1 MKKTILLIE
10 DEIELQQ
17 NLKEILEFN
26 KFEVNTAENSKEALQ
41 ILNTKKID
49 LIISDIMMPHMD
61 GISFL
66 KELKKDNKYN
76 NVPFIFLTAK
86 AGREDIRIGMNS
98 GADDYLTKPVSGQ
111 MLLNSVFKNLAKK
124 ERRKTWVKNDL
135 KKVIIKNKKIKLQE
149 LKIPILGISSVF
161 ELMGEMIHT
170 FKKEEFIELI
180 QLGKNNTERLN
191 TSLEYL
197 DMFNKTKNLEAQIEK
212 EKISRELITQI
223 AKQKNIEIYIKEWDE
238 ESEFQIDKKLFYFV
252 INEILTNASKFSK
265 VKANTEVM
273 LTNNK
278 LVFLNTQEIFHNQ
291 INIKAKPFTQFNKNN
306 QEFQGLGIGLYIVQK
321 IVKAHGY
328 RLKIKVNSDLLFETI
343 ISTKISKIYA

>member
-41 ILNTKKID
+41 ILNKKKFD

-86 AGREDIRIGMNS
+86 VSHEDIRIGMDS

-111 MLLNSVFKNLAKK
+111 MLLNSVFNNLAKK
-124 ERRKTWVKNDL
+124 EQRETWVKNGL
-135 KKVIIKNKKIKLQE
+135 KKVLIKNKKINLQE
-149 LKIPILGISSVF
+149 LKTPILGISSVF
-161 ELMGEMIHT
+161 ELMGEMIHS
-170 FKKEEFIELI
+170 FKKEEFLELI

-191 TSLEYL
+191 ISLEYL
-197 DMFNKTKNLEAQIEK
+197 DMFNKTKDLEVRIEK
-212 EKISRELITQI
+212 EKISQELVIQI
-223 AKQKNIEIYIKEWDE
+223 AKEKNIEIYIERWDE
-238 ESEFQIDKKLFYFV
+238 ESEFKIDKKLFHFV
-252 INEILTNASKFSK
+252 INEILTNASKFNKEKSLTK
-265 VKANTEVM
+265 IKF
-273 LTNNK
+273 TNNK
-278 LVFLNTQEIFHNQ
+278 LIFQNTQQIFHSQ
-291 INIKAKPFTQFNKNN
+291 INIKAKPFTQFKRNN
-306 QEFQGLGIGLYIVQK
+306 QEFQGLGIGLYIVHK

-328 RLKIKVNSDLLFETI
+328 KLKTKVNSDLNFETI
-343 ISTKISKIYA
+343 ISTKINKIYN